1 MSLPV
6 DHIGNK
12 ARRDLV
18 TNPAW
23 FEMVAALREV
33 QRKEAMGLHQVAT
46 GGELARINTQAG
58 IVQGVERC
66 LLRLDNFQKDILD
79 DAQPNRAA

>member
-1 MSLPV
+1 MSQPV
-6 DHIGNK
+6 DHVGNK

-23 FEMVAALREV
+23 FEMLGKLKEVERREI
-33 QRKEAMGLHQVAT
+33 AGLQAVAT
-46 GGELARINTQAG
+46 GAELAGINTQAG
-58 IVQGVERC
+58 IVQGVQRC

-79 DAQPNRAA
+79 DASQKQVA